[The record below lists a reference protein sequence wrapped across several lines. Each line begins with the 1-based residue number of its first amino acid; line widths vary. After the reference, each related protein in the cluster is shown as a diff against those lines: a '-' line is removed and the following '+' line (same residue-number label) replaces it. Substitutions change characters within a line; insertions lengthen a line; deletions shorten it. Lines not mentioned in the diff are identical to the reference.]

1 MAVELTP
8 EEGDLLVSALG
19 AVGDMVSRGAG
30 RGARRVARW
39 MRADIFETTVELCP
53 PLTTAA
59 DLVART
65 LDNLGT
71 RTAELQAMIGTGA
84 MNLNPTVVTVTL
96 SEDAGKVIATV
107 RGVAKESLIRQRAG
121 EKAARRVAE
130 QLTHSFAARGPEA
143 HPGAVEWTDD
153 LSVRLAR
160 GTSVRALVSY
170 LRAVEEQGTR
180 RRDVLA
186 VLTERFGLPFDDA
199 RLAMD
204 RVAGGVVRAA
214 SGNPAN
220 EPDPVKDPLAWTS
233 YRLEL
238 GLPVDDDAPGL
249 SPDQQASA
257 QALLERA
264 RRGQPTRGT
273 EDVAVALEVA
283 RVAVAS
289 QEPDRTRFHLLL
301 EAATSL
307 SVAAEACIARL
318 GQQACAPEGSQ
329 EWVDGVALAAAA
341 RQVTATFAAQPD
353 PELEQRGLALVRRI
367 VTRLLGQCH
376 AFVGR
381 AMIEFARCAQRNGD
395 PDRAVASAEA
405 VLADFEVLLDRFEVE
420 APFDEYV
427 IALEYLL
434 AAVELVT
441 EVRGDSAELTVL
453 HNRTKHALDR
463 SLTD

>member
-1 MAVELTP
+1 MAVELTT
-8 EEGDLLVSALG
+8 EESDLLVAGLG
-19 AVGDMVSRGAG
+19 ILGGRVNRGAG
-30 RGARRVARW
+30 RGARRAARW
-39 MRADIFETTVELCP
+39 MRADIFETTVELRP
-53 PLTTAA
+53 PLPTAT

-65 LDNLGT
+65 LDALGT
-71 RTAELQAMIGTGA
+71 RTTELQAMIGSGVMA
-84 MNLNPTVVTVTL
+84 LNPAVVTVTL
-96 SEDAGKVIATV
+96 SEDGGRVIATV
-107 RGVAKESLIRQRAG
+107 RGVAKEGLIRQRAG

-130 QLTHSFAARGPEA
+130 QLTGSFVVRGWDG
-143 HPGAVEWTDD
+143 HPRAMEWTDD
-153 LSVRLAR
+153 LSLRLAH
-160 GTSVRALVSY
+160 GTSVRALVEY
-170 LRAVEEQGTR
+170 LRAADEEGTR

-186 VLTERFGLPFDDA
+186 VLTERFALPFDDA

-204 RVAGGVVRAA
+204 RVGGGIVRAA

-220 EPDPVKDPLAWTS
+220 EPDAVKDPLAWTS

-238 GLPVDDDAPGL
+238 GLPVGDDAPGL
-249 SPDQQASA
+249 LPEQQASA

-264 RRGQPTRGT
+264 RRGQPTHGT

-318 GQQACAPEGSQ
+318 GQQPCAAEGSQ

-341 RQVTATFAAQPD
+341 RQVTAKFAVQPD
-353 PELEQRGLALVRRI
+353 PELEERGLALVGRI

-381 AMIEFARCAQRNGD
+381 AMIDSARCVQRNGD
-395 PDRAVASAEA
+395 PGRAATRAEA
-405 VLADFEVLLDRFEVE
+405 VLADFAVLLDRFEVD
-420 APFDEYV
+420 APFDEHI

-434 AAVELVT
+434 AAVELIT
-441 EVRGDSAELTVL
+441 EVRGNSTELDAL
-453 HNRTKHALDR
+453 RNRTKHVLDR